1 MAGVNDITLRLPRAW
16 YKETT
21 HLRPPTLT
29 ITSTSTLPITVTDNQ
44 PVTTCKMLSRT
55 ILVALVSAACFAT
68 VNAQTCSAANTE
80 CCQQLQDSDNL
91 DANAL
96 NLLRLLNVDPNTLTG
111 SVGLSCTSIVSGSC
125 DADAACCIDIRTE
138 SLFLAAPSS
147 SCSRR
152 LRNVLASAEARCL
165 KRWIDGVILR
175 SLRIS
180 YG

>member
-111 SVGLSCTSIVSGSC
+111 SVGLSCKCLPEVYLALLLLTSPGTSIVSGSC
-125 DADAACCIDIRTE
+125 DADAACCTGNNYVSRHSRI
-138 SLFLAAPSS
+138 PSS
-147 SCSRR
+147 
-152 LRNVLASAEARCL
+152 
-165 KRWIDGVILR
+165 GILT
-175 SLRIS
+175 
-180 YG
+180 